1 MPSGSFWV
9 GLALI
14 IVGLIFA
21 FCTAAT
27 SLALMLGSAG
37 GVEVLFVSAC
47 GLLVLVVPGVALLL
61 AGRPRKSA

>member
-1 MPSGSFWV
+1 MPSGAFWV

-14 IVGLIFA
+14 IVGLVFA

-37 GVEVLFVSAC
+37 GVEVLLVSAC
-47 GLLVLVVPGVALLL
+47 GLLVLVVPGLSLLL
-61 AGRPRKSA
+61 VGRPRKSL